1 MVAAPALLSVR
12 ALAVGLLIASCL
24 THASA
29 QPAPGPPET
38 KVVYLV
44 SHGWHVGLAVARADV
59 SPRVWPEVAEARGRF
74 VEIGWG
80 DGAYYPAPEAT
91 VGMGLRAAV
100 SSEFSVLHVAA
111 FDPAPAEFFAGA
123 PVVRVP
129 LSAAG
134 FEALTRFIHAHY
146 EYGADGRPVV
156 VAPGRYG
163 DARFYRATG
172 RYRLFD
178 NSNTWAAKALHAA
191 GCPIDPA
198 TITAGSVVR
207 QAKELETVGC
217 R

>member
-1 MVAAPALLSVR
+1 MRAFLGALIVVAA
-12 ALAVGLLIASCL
+12 VG
-24 THASA
+24 ASA
-29 QPAPGPPET
+29 VDAWGVPESAGT

-44 SHGWHVGLAVARADV
+44 NHGWHVGIAVERAHV
-59 SPRVWPEVAEARGRF
+59 SASVWPEIAEARGRF
-74 VEIGWG
+74 VEVGWG

-91 VGMGLRAAV
+91 VGMGLRAAL
-100 SSEFSVLHVAA
+100 SSESSVLHVAA
-111 FDPAPAEFFAGA
+111 FDLPPAEFFAGA

-146 EYGADGRPVV
+146 ERGADGRPVV

-163 DARFYRATG
+163 DARFYRASG
-172 RYRLFD
+172 RYKLFD

-191 GCPIDPA
+191 GCPVDTA